1 MEIKID
7 RDIAERDF
15 ENFCNAARINVERY
29 KSDAEAE
36 NFSSNR
42 EIFIEGVMCGKIE
55 VDENGW
61 PTVKTD
67 NEYLKDIRF
76 SRRPKGFDRVQ
87 MDKLPAE
94 AMHSRIFAWIGSVTG
109 KSSKRLQE
117 LEEHDLSFLEAVF
130 HLFRDA

>member
-1 MEIKID
+1 MEEKVS
-7 RDIAERDF
+7 REIAERDF
-15 ENFCNAARINVERY
+15 ETFCTAARINVERY

-36 NFSSNR
+36 AFISNK
-42 EIFIEGVMCGKIE
+42 EIFIEGVMSGKII

-61 PTVKTD
+61 PTVMTD
-67 NEYLKDIRF
+67 NEEMKEIRF

-87 MDKLPAE
+87 MDKVHADAL
-94 AMHSRIFAWIGSVTG
+94 HTRIFAWIASLTG